1 MRSTRRVIVA
11 VVALALVPGSGAPA
25 GDQPQPADAP
35 ARSPAQEIRDRL
47 RARLDV
53 FAYEEPL
60 ANVLRRVSANHKV
73 RIWFDKG
80 AIGEAGLRL
89 DGRVSVALRNF
100 PRETAID
107 RLLRGRRL
115 QHWIDDDV
123 LVIGVAPPVKP
134 VPLTARRGFR
144 VNVAKADGQGI
155 VEQCVSEATFDA
167 WVFGNDYGGAEMR
180 ARFARILRRRA
191 DTAAER
197 CTLTAAQRQKL
208 ELAGRGDITRFFER
222 LNTMRSDFSAVKDDE
237 RKRMEFFDQKVLPLE
252 TIIEN
257 GP

>member
-1 MRSTRRVIVA
+1 MKSMYRVCVIVA
-11 VVALALVPGSGAPA
+11 VVALALVPGTGALPD
-25 GDQPQPADAP
+25 DQPQPADAP
-35 ARSPAQEIRDRL
+35 APSPAHAIRERL

-60 ANVLRRVSANHKV
+60 ANVLRRVAANHHV

-100 PRETAID
+100 PGETAID

-144 VNVAKADGQGI
+144 VNVAKAEGQGI
-155 VEQCVSEATFDA
+155 VEPRVPEATVDA
-167 WVFGNDYGGAEMR
+167 WVCG
-180 ARFARILRRRA
+180 
-191 DTAAER
+191 
-197 CTLTAAQRQKL
+197 K
-208 ELAGRGDITRFFER
+208 
-222 LNTMRSDFSAVKDDE
+222 
-237 RKRMEFFDQKVLPLE
+237 
-252 TIIEN
+252 
-257 GP
+257 